1 MHRKMGKSLSLL
13 LLLVLVISVRGYEEE
28 ASGSGGRGKE
38 VFLLHDS
45 EDVVKTEAG
54 VMKVVKGMTGKYVEK
69 PMHIG
74 FISMEP
80 KSLFIPQY
88 LDSSLIIFIR
98 RGIII
103 PRLCV
108 CVCVILYNG
117 PGKYK

>member
-1 MHRKMGKSLSLL
+1 MGKVLSFLL
-13 LLLVLVISVRGYEEE
+13 VLVLVISVSGYEEE
-28 ASGSGGRGKE
+28 GESGSGSVSGKE
-38 VFLLHDS
+38 LFLLHDS

-54 VMKVVKGMTGKYVEK
+54 VMKVVKGFTGKFVEK

-98 RGIII
+98 RGMIFFT
-103 PRLCV
+103 RLS
-108 CVCVILYNG
+108 L
-117 PGKYK
+117 PH